1 MDLGG
6 KMTKKILKIEIDI
19 EKQYEVE
26 FDNKD
31 IKNLY
36 FDNQKNAVTVHL
48 KNGKVVRLENETYKD
63 IWVRNYDYIGE
74 ENG

>member
-1 MDLGG
+1 MA
-6 KMTKKILKIEIDI
+6 KKILKIEIDI

-31 IKNLY
+31 IENLY

-48 KNGKVVRLENETYKD
+48 KNKKVVRLKNETYKD
-63 IWVRNYDYIGE
+63 TWVKNYDYIG
-74 ENG
+74 

>member
-1 MDLGG
+1 MA
-6 KMTKKILKIEIDI
+6 KKILKIEIDI

-48 KNGKVVRLENETYKD
+48 KNRKVVRLKNETYKD
-63 IWVRNYDYIGE
+63 TWVRNYDYIG
-74 ENG
+74 